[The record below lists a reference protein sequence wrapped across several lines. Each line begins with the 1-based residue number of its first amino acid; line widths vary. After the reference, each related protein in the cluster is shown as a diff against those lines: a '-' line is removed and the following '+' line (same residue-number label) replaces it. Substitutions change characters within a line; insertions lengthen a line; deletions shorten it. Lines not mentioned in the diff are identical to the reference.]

1 VYDAARNEALQK
13 EAEGLPSLLLN
24 SAAAANAVMLGA
36 GYFNPLT
43 GYMNRADALSV
54 AERLHTTGGLFW
66 PVPVVNLTHDASAI
80 RGAKRIAL
88 RDLRGAAPDGGTI
101 MIATN
106 SPFTVY
112 PHIYVKLDYDPVKD
126 FTPIAAVATFDQ
138 GIATGP
144 MTGAQNVKE
153 LISWINANKSRA
165 VYGTPGAGTL
175 PHFLGIAFS
184 RATGLQMNPVHYK
197 GGSPPMADLA
207 GGHLPVL
214 CNGLSDML
222 EMHRA
227 GKVRVLAVASA
238 QRSPVLP
245 DVPTLKEVGVDLT
258 MSVTAGIFGPPGM
271 SASVLSR
278 MEAAIAQA
286 RTRDSVRERMA
297 RIGLTASTLN
307 SAQFT
312 AALAEESARLQ
323 VLVKASGYQPE

>member
-1 VYDAARNEALQK
+1 MSTRRTTLKALG
-13 EAEGLPSLLLN
+13 AFASLGSCPYALAQD
-24 SAAAANAVMLGA
+24 SAAMRLLVGFAPGGPVDLTARMLADELKGSLSRTVLVDNKPGA
-36 GYFNPLT
+36 GQ
-43 GYMNRADALSV
+43 
-54 AERLHTTGGLFW
+54 
-66 PVPVVNLTHDASAI
+66 
-80 RGAKRIAL
+80 RIAL
-88 RDLRGAAPDGGTI
+88 RDLRGAAPDGSTI

-126 FTPIAAVATFDQ
+126 FTPISAVATFDQ

-153 LISWINANKSRA
+153 LVSWINANKSRA

-175 PHFLGIAFS
+175 PHFLGIAFG

-258 MSVTAGIFGPPGM
+258 MNVTAGIFGPPGM
-271 SASVLSR
+271 PAAVLSR
-278 MEAAIAQA
+278 LETAVAQA
-286 RTRDSVRERMA
+286 RMRDSVRERMA
-297 RIGLTASTLN
+297 RIGLTPSALN
-307 SAQFT
+307 SGQFT
-312 AALAEESARLQ
+312 AALAEESSRLQ
-323 VLVKASGYQPE
+323 ALVKASGYQPE

>member
-1 VYDAARNEALQK
+1 MTTRRTTLK
-13 EAEGLPSLLLN
+13 T
-24 SAAAANAVMLGA
+24 LGA
-36 GYFNPLT
+36 FASLATSPYALAQDSATMRLLVGFAPGGPVDLT
-43 GYMNRADALSV
+43 ARMLADELKGSLSRTV
-54 AERLHTTGGLFW
+54 LVDNK
-66 PVPVVNLTHDASAI
+66 P
-80 RGAKRIAL
+80 GAGQRIAL